1 MVTQITVHLVASFVL
16 IMWGVLLKTPKSSII
31 KTITKKEIQTIIN
44 RDVFRFTKILLIAN
58 LESYSNKVGF

>member
-1 MVTQITVHLVASFVL
+1 MVTQITVQVASFVL

-44 RDVFRFTKILLIAN
+44 RDVLDLQRYF
-58 LESYSNKVGF
+58 